1 MSEAA
6 LLSNDIR
13 ERLDAAVRLQDL
25 SQLTDVVKHTLQDGL
40 RDGTLAVPARMR
52 EPRTDTYARRLLYR
66 DPEGRYSMVVM
77 TWGPG
82 QKTALHDHAGIWCVE
97 CVMDG
102 SMEVAQYDLVSEHG
116 GEFHFAKQNCIRAG
130 RGAAGCLIPPFEY
143 HTLGN
148 LADTPSV
155 TLHVYGGDMTY
166 CHVFEPQADGVW
178 HRVRKDLSFHQ

>member
-1 MSEAA
+1 VSDAA

-13 ERLDAAVRLQDL
+13 ERLDAAVGLQDL
-25 SQLTDVVKHTLQDGL
+25 SALTDAVKHTLQDGL
-40 RDGTLAVPARMR
+40 RDGTLAIPAGMR
-52 EPRTDTYARRLLYR
+52 QPRTDTYARRLLYR
-66 DPEGRYSMVVM
+66 DPNGRYSMVVM

-102 SMEVAQYDLVSEHG
+102 SMEVAQYDLRSEHNG
-116 GEFHFAKQNCIRAG
+116 QFRFERQNCVHAG

-148 LADTPSV
+148 VAETPSV

-166 CHVFEPQADGVW
+166 CHVFEPQPDGAW
-178 HRVRKDLSFHQ
+178 SRVRKALSFHE